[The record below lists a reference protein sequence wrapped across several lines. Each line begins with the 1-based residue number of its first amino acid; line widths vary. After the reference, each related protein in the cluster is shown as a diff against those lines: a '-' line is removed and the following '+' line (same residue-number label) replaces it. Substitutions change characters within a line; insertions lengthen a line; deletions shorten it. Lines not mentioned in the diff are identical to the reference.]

1 MCRVLEAGM
10 PYDERVEVEE
20 ERCLPACTRRRSRG
34 DVLVRRLRRV
44 TSVDIEVLGGRVSG
58 IAGHC

>member
-10 PYDERVEVEE
+10 PYEERVEVEL
-20 ERCLPACTRRRSRG
+20 ERCLPACTRRRSVG
-34 DVLVRRLRRV
+34 EVLVRRLRRV
-44 TSVDIEVLGGRVSG
+44 TSVDIDVFEGRLRG